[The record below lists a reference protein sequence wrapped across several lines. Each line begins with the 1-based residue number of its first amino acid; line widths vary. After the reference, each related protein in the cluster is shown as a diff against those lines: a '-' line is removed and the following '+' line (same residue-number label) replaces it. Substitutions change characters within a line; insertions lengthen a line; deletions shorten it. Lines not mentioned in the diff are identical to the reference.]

1 MPASVFAGCT
11 DTCGWIA
18 AVIAVFCY
26 GTFGVPLKTSVT
38 VEVNFLVMQSY
49 KTLVCFFT
57 SWFVILLGEEVR
69 WSNWGIA
76 SGLFWVPGAACGVYA
91 IRNAGL
97 AIAVGTWSSIMVLTS
112 FIFGILVFK
121 ENVKS
126 LPHTCAAFL
135 LLMCGLLGMSKY
147 SAHVPETNVNQKTVS
162 DAHNHGTDKSG
173 QKSSVVAPV
182 VGALRRMC
190 APAIP
195 LDAMK
200 RTESS
205 DEYEDM
211 APLEMEPLT
220 AADDED
226 DIMGHNGND
235 VDTKKSIHKDRL
247 VFFGGRIS
255 LTRRE
260 LGVLGAVV
268 NGAWGGMNLIPLHF
282 ALRDD
287 GLTGAGYLISYATG
301 ALIVNTGIWLL
312 LYLYYV
318 YQKKGQWQ
326 EALEALPKWH
336 LKELWFPG
344 LMAGLLY
351 SLGNFSA
358 ILAVTYLGHGTGFSF
373 CQMQLFVS
381 GLWGVFYFKEIRGTA
396 TITKWFASAFV
407 AVFGIIY
414 LSYQHEAA
422 TGGHR
427 RLHCFA
433 DTLRGTFPQWA

>member
-1 MPASVFAGCT
+1 MPASVFEGCT
-11 DTCGWIA
+11 DTCGWVA
-18 AVIAVFCY
+18 AVVAVLCY
-26 GTFGVPLKTSVT
+26 GTFGVPLKTSVS

-49 KTLVCFFT
+49 KTLVCFCT
-57 SWFVILLGEEVR
+57 SWLVIFLGVEVQ
-69 WSNWGIA
+69 WSSWGIA

-126 LPHTCAAFL
+126 LAHTCAAFTL
-135 LLMCGLLGMSKY
+135 LICGLLGMSKY
-147 SAHVPETNVNQKTVS
+147 SAHMPEGKTVVDYS
-162 DAHNHGTDKSG
+162 HGTDKSPSKLG
-173 QKSSVVAPV
+173 VVAPV

-190 APAIP
+190 APVVP

-200 RTESS
+200 RTGSS
-205 DEYEDM
+205 DGSDDNMES
-211 APLEMEPLT
+211 LEMEPLT
-220 AADDED
+220 DAVDDED
-226 DIMGHNGND
+226 DIMGHSNGND
-235 VDTKKSIHKDRL
+235 VDTKKTIHKDRL
-247 VFFGGRIS
+247 VFLGGRVS

-260 LGVLGAVV
+260 LGVLAAVV
-268 NGAWGGMNLIPLHF
+268 NGAWGGMNLIPLHY
-282 ALRDD
+282 ALRDH

-373 CQMQLFVS
+373 CQMQLFIS
-381 GLWGVFYFKEIRGTA
+381 GIWGIFYFKEIRGTA

-407 AVFGIIY
+407 AVFGIVY
-414 LSYQHEAA
+414 LSYQHEGAS
-422 TGGHR
+422 GGHR
-427 RLHCFA
+427 RLHCFV
-433 DTLRGTFPQWA
+433 DTLKETLPQWA